1 MELTKQP
8 SESFG
13 FYVWFD
19 DQGHYIED
27 VTIGSIADKAGLK
40 SGDRV
45 KEVNFRKQSHK
56 IFLKKKNLEK
66 ILIGQP
72 SQYRI

>member
-56 IFLKKKNLEK
+56 IFLKKK
-66 ILIGQP
+66 
-72 SQYRI
+72 S